1 MKYKRLFPLLI
12 SACLFLSSCSPNNTM
27 LKTADIGRKQIDYI
41 SYSSELGSVTLMEEE
56 QAFMLHIL
64 EKASVVLDDPSN
76 TYPVVYLGGV
86 SPFFKL
92 HFKDQENPRF
102 ENFSEFG
109 IGPLS
114 KQGYP
119 ANLTVVYTFA
129 EIQRQRERGI
139 PEDELVPERTFG
151 FWIDRNAFDMEDY
164 EKVLQAVNERA
175 GVL

>member
-1 MKYKRLFPLLI
+1 
-12 SACLFLSSCSPNNTM
+12 
-27 LKTADIGRKQIDYI
+27 
-41 SYSSELGSVTLMEEE
+41 
-56 QAFMLHIL
+56 MLHIL

>member
-1 MKYKRLFPLLI
+1 MKCKRLFPLLI
-12 SACLFLSSCSPNNTM
+12 SACLLLSSCSPHNTM
-27 LKTADIGRKQIDYI
+27 LKTADIGTKQIDYI
-41 SYSSELGSVTLMEEE
+41 SYSSELGSVTLTEEE

-92 HFKDQENPRF
+92 HFKKQENPRF
-102 ENFSEFG
+102 ENISEFG

-114 KQGYP
+114 EQGYP

-139 PEDELVPERTFG
+139 PEDELIPERTFG

-164 EKVLQAVNERA
+164 EKVLQAANERA